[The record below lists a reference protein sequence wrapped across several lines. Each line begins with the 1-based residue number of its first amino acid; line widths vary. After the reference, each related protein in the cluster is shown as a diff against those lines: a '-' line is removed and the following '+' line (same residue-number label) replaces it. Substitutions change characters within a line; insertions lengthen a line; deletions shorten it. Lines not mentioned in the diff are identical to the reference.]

1 MDIGI
6 YIYDEMH
13 ELYVLEVQIEMSVYA
28 PCRCLIF
35 HAWIM
40 FCSCLILI
48 SAENI
53 HTHFNPQLIDE
64 IHVFH
69 HN

>member
-1 MDIGI
+1 MDIGV

-13 ELYVLEVQIEMSVYA
+13 ELYVLEIQIEMSVYA

-35 HAWIM
+35 NAWIM